1 LRRAGNPNS
10 PHLRHTSPRTN
21 IPSAWLVDGAAAAMG
36 STMHRNSNAI
46 SARQA
51 RIVILA
57 LSACAFLA
65 AALFAQQSN
74 APQLKTP
81 PPDTQQPKIAV
92 NVKTVSVL
100 ATVRDKHG
108 KLVNDLTKD
117 AFQLEE
123 DGHPQSID
131 YFAKESDLPLRLA
144 LLVDTSLSQR
154 RVLDQ
159 ERNASYTFLDKMLR
173 PEKDQAAIINFDFD
187 ITLLQDLSSS
197 RPKLQAA
204 LQHLETPEPPQMNRT
219 SGQDPDSHQRGG
231 GHNRGGGTHL
241 YDAIYLA
248 SDEIMRK
255 QQGRKALIVLSD
267 GVDHGSKETLAE
279 AIETA
284 QRADTVVYSIL
295 FADQEGYAHNF
306 GMGGPYGG
314 GHGGYGG
321 GHGGGGRPQQQ
332 ERPDGKKVL
341 EQISKMTGGRLFEV
355 SKKETVDKIYADIE
369 EELRNQ
375 YSIGYTPAKDLE
387 AGYHKIHLTTNNKD
401 LKVQA
406 RDGYYSGSDQQSTPP
421 PSQPSSTTSR

>member
-1 LRRAGNPNS
+1 MR
-10 PHLRHTSPRTN
+10 PRGKTTTR
-21 IPSAWLVDGAAAAMG
+21 SGFGKSWA
-36 STMHRNSNAI
+36 
-46 SARQA
+46 
-51 RIVILA
+51 LA
-57 LSACAFLA
+57 LLTCVCLLMVIGA
-65 AALFAQQSN
+65 FAQQQQPST
-74 APQLKTP
+74 PQPSSPQP
-81 PPDTQQPKIAV
+81 PSGQQPTTQQPSLKQPNAQEPKIAV
-92 NVKTVSVL
+92 EVKTVNIL

-108 KLVNDLTKD
+108 KIVSDLTKD
-117 AFQLEE
+117 SFQLDE
-123 DGHPQSID
+123 DGKPQTID

-159 ERNASYTFLDKMLR
+159 ERDASYEFFNKLLR
-173 PEKDQAAIINFDFD
+173 PEKDQAAVINFDYD
-187 ITLLQDLSSS
+187 ITLLQDFTAS

-204 LQHLETPEPPQMNRT
+204 LQQLETPQRPQMDQQGGQGGQ
-219 SGQDPDSHQRGG
+219 SGPGGQRGG
-231 GHNRGGGTHL
+231 HGRGGNGTHL

-248 SDEIMRK
+248 SDELMSK
-255 QQGRKALIVLSD
+255 QQGRKAIVVLTD

-295 FADQEGYAHNF
+295 YADEQGYGNSHGF

-321 GHGGGGRPQQQ
+321 HGGRSPQQ

-341 EQISKMTGGRLFEV
+341 DQISRMTGGRMFEA
-355 SKKETVDKIYADIE
+355 SKKDTVDKIYAEIN

-375 YSIGYTPAKDLE
+375 YRLGYTPAKDLE

-406 RDGYYSGSDQQSTPP
+406 RDGYYSGAQAS
-421 PSQPSSTTSR
+421 PSASR